1 MSTALE
7 TIGHSGLDIIET
19 STFGGMDLLAKRF
32 AASDLVPSHLKG
44 KEQNC
49 FLFLMA
55 ANELDLGY
63 ITALA
68 NLYIIETQN
77 GPQISASADYMVTR
91 ARMFGHT
98 VRHKEEG
105 RPGSDDHRF
114 TTTIIR
120 KDDPGYEH
128 QYTYSLSE
136 AKQAG
141 LYDVGKK
148 QSAWY
153 KFTRAMLRHR
163 ADSMCVRMACG
174 EVLGVAKYTPE
185 ELGAEVAEDGTP
197 IITSAQP
204 SRSLPTPAK
213 SLTAPKEAVE
223 EALAATE
230 TKTTVT
236 QIRKPVAAPAAAKT
250 PAPARTA
257 APAAKTATPV
267 KTTVGAPAAAPAGK
281 RTAQDI
287 FGDAL
292 KLVKEA
298 DRNGTKSAPE
308 VKTAL
313 NKLRSEIARSGNEAE
328 KVTVPPLTADGKE
341 SVRPLRSAMNILEN
355 TLA

>member
-1 MSTALE
+1 MSSTALE
-7 TIGHSGLDIIET
+7 TIGQSGLDIIET
-19 STFGGMDLLAKRF
+19 STFGGMDSLAERF
-32 AASDLVPSHLKG
+32 AESDLVPAHLKG
-44 KEQNC
+44 KKQNC

-68 NLYIIETQN
+68 NLYIIDTQN
-77 GPQISASADYMVTR
+77 GPQIAASADYMITR

-105 RPGSDDHRF
+105 KPGTDDHRF

-128 QYTYSLSE
+128 SYTYALGE

-148 QSAWY
+148 TSAWY

-185 ELGAEVAEDGTP
+185 ELGQDVAEDGTP

-204 SRSLPTPAK
+204 SRAVATPAK
-213 SLTAPKEAVE
+213 SLTVPKAEAQRIV
-223 EALAATE
+223 AATE
-230 TKTTVT
+230 PTVTVT
-236 QIRKPVAAPAAAKT
+236 QVKKTTAPAAAKAPMSVKAAVHT
-250 PAPARTA
+250 PAKAPAPAVAKPASA
-257 APAAKTATPV
+257 APTV
-267 KTTVGAPAAAPAGK
+267 K
-281 RTAQDI
+281 RSAQDI
-287 FGDAL
+287 FATAL
-292 KLVKEA
+292 KLAKGAAQGGADKASIQTEFNRLRAEMARCGNESESVSGPIGPEGKEA
-298 DRNGTKSAPE
+298 S
-308 VKTAL
+308 
-313 NKLRSEIARSGNEAE
+313 
-328 KVTVPPLTADGKE
+328 
-341 SVRPLRSAMNILEN
+341 RPLRGALAILEK